1 MRWPA
6 CVVANRERSA
16 AEDAYVRGLSHA
28 ADASPAERP
37 SWWGLC
43 AALSTHYLNQGRVFP
58 VAALWSELVPFLLI
72 KNDLVAVVALE
83 EYMVYKTR
91 RGVADLA
98 WLGAEVNAAL
108 ADVDVVDARLV
119 PLLESPQRM
128 LDADWMALLS
138 YSTLLRVRRAALLYD
153 GCSPHPTRP
162 SFWAGPTCP
171 SSAP

>member
-16 AEDAYVRGLSHA
+16 AEDAYVRGLSHVA
-28 ADASPAERP
+28 GHPPAHSA

-43 AALSTHYLNQGRVFP
+43 AALSTHYMNQGRVHP
-58 VAALWSELVPFLLI
+58 VAALWSELVPFLLME
-72 KNDLVAVVALE
+72 NDLVAVVALE
-83 EYMVYKTR
+83 EYIVYKTR

-108 ADVDVVDARLV
+108 SDVDVVDTRMV
-119 PLLESPQRM
+119 PLLESPERM
-128 LDADWMALLS
+128 LAADWMALLS

-153 GCSPHPTRP
+153 GYPPHPARP
-162 SFWAGPTCP
+162 RYWVGMPAD
-171 SSAP
+171 A

>member
-6 CVVANRERSA
+6 CVVASRERSA
-16 AEDAYVRGLSHA
+16 AEDAYVRRLSHMAGYPPAHA
-28 ADASPAERP
+28 A

-43 AALSTHYLNQGRVFP
+43 AALSTHYLHQGCVYP
-58 VAALWSELVPFLLI
+58 VATLWAELVPFLLME
-72 KNDLVAVVALE
+72 NDLVAVVALE
-83 EYMVYKTR
+83 EYIVYKTR

-108 ADVDVVDARLV
+108 SEVDVVDTRMA
-119 PLLESPQRM
+119 PLLESPERM

-153 GCSPHPTRP
+153 GCSPHPARP
-162 SFWAGPTCP
+162 RFWVGMPAD
-171 SSAP
+171 A